1 MTYLVYFM
9 VLALAARLIRK
20 PTFLAGPFCG
30 AVLII
35 VVLLMAT
42 GHCQTCVRQFPEMT
56 IVRRGNFVIGATT
69 DGYLCYGTHTPLA
82 ASCHRAVPEVTYAG
96 E

>member
-1 MTYLVYFM
+1 MLKSHIIIV
-9 VLALAARLIRK
+9 
-20 PTFLAGPFCG
+20 G
-30 AVLII
+30 VLII
-35 VVLLMAT
+35 MAMISLRAFT
-42 GHCQTCVRQFPEMT
+42 QTRTRVRQFPEMT

-82 ASCHRAVPEVTYAG
+82 TFCHKSVPEVTYAG